1 MAPVKR
7 GPAVAGKHYK
17 MGAAFSLCVLVS
29 LCVLSQTENVKD
41 YSAQS
46 ALFSKKRNVN
56 CIEELKGGGSGRFH
70 SLHVLLVLEPSDR
83 SCSHV

>member
-41 YSAQS
+41 YSDSLLCLAKRGMET
-46 ALFSKKRNVN
+46 AL
-56 CIEELKGGGSGRFH
+56 
-70 SLHVLLVLEPSDR
+70 R
-83 SCSHV
+83 SSRGAGARAGAVDSTAYMYCLY